1 MGKKFKENM
10 LSLLR
15 TIGLTIFALLLFV
28 PILVTVVNSLMPE
41 REIFANYDM
50 LGSSSRN
57 DFVNLKLIPDW
68 VSFGQYFKV
77 LVSTSG
83 YLHMFWNSV
92 YMVVPI
98 IIGQVAVGALAA
110 YAFAKFR
117 FPGKE
122 LLFFLYLTA
131 MLMPFQVTL
140 VPNYLMVDRL
150 GLLNSS
156 SSIILPGIFAA
167 FGVFLLRQFMLQIPT
182 AYMEAAKIDG
192 ASYLRIFVSIVL
204 PMVKPGIAALIVLL
218 FADNWNMV
226 EQPLIFL
233 RDAELQPLSV
243 FLSSLQKEAFGVT
256 FAASC
261 LYMAPM
267 VLLFLNTEKYFIEGI
282 QLSGIKG

>member
-1 MGKKFKENM
+1 M